1 MALRYNIKQAVD
13 KPKGTRVLVPMNQPS
28 LAFERAYLAALRKLL
43 HGAAGGVRDIII
55 PSFQRA
61 PMRDATITILVS
73 TDADTASFGSFTAL
87 LNAFSRIVV
96 DRVRELIGLEAKRHT
111 ETWLKNAKKAF
122 GIDLKGIIS
131 QEGLE
136 NYIEAAALRNAG
148 LIKGLTDDLIKRVQ
162 QDTINALIGGE
173 SVAKLKERIKHS
185 LNVSDNRAK
194 LIAYDQTSKLNADLN
209 KQRHKEAGI
218 NEYIWRTAQDERVR
232 PLHRSLE
239 GRKYKYGE
247 PTGAED
253 GLEPGQPIRCRCNAQ
268 AVVEF

>member
-28 LAFERAYLAALRKLL
+28 LAFERAYLAQLRRIE

-55 PSFQRA
+55 PSYERA
-61 PMRDATITILVS
+61 PLRDALS
-73 TDADTASFGSFTAL
+73 NPGLLTDADSAAFGSFTSL
-87 LNAFSRIVV
+87 LNALSRLVME
-96 DRVRELIGLEAKRHT
+96 RVRDLIGLEAKRHT
-111 ETWLKNAKKAF
+111 KQWLVNAKKAF
-122 GIDLKGIIS
+122 SVDLKGVIQ

-136 NYIEAAALRNAG
+136 AYIEAAALRNAG

-162 QDTINALIGGE
+162 QDTINSLIGGE
-173 SVAKLKERIKHS
+173 SVAKLKDKIKHS
-185 LNVSDNRAK
+185 LDVSDSRAQ

-218 NEYIWRTAQDERVR
+218 DDYIWRTAQDERVR
-232 PLHRSLE
+232 PLHQKLE